1 MINSDNTILT
11 TRKYFKSGNLQLSYL
26 DFGGESNKV
35 LVMLH
40 GYMANA
46 RTFSELAVKFKDWR
60 VIAVDQRGHGWSEH
74 PIGMEYARN
83 DYINDILN
91 LIQNELGGQPVTLL
105 GHSLGGLNAY
115 QFAARYPEWV
125 EAVIVE
131 DIGVEINADF
141 SFADK
146 LPFRSASLKELR
158 DSLGRA
164 GLRAIDYF
172 SESVFEDKLGWGFR
186 TDLEGLQISVP
197 QSNGVWWEDWLS
209 SNCPILL
216 IHGKKSFFLNINQAE
231 QMELKR
237 PNTKLVVF
245 EECGHGV
252 HSDDLDGFY
261 QVVNDFLVEHKDCM
275 E

>member
-1 MINSDNTILT
+1 MVNSDDKTVAI
-11 TRKYFKSGNLQLSYL
+11 RKYFKSGNLQLSYI
-26 DFGGESNKV
+26 DFGGESENV

-60 VIAVDQRGHGWSEH
+60 VISLDQRGHGWSDH
-74 PIGMEYARN
+74 PSGKEYSRN

-91 LIQNELGGQPVTLL
+91 LIQTELGGQPVTIL

-115 QFAARYPEWV
+115 QFATRYPELV
-125 EAVIVE
+125 KAVIVE

-141 SFADK
+141 SFAEK

-158 DSLGRA
+158 DSLGSV
-164 GLRAIDYF
+164 GLRAVDYF
-172 SESVFEDKLGWGFR
+172 SESVLEDELGWGFS
-186 TDLEGLQISVP
+186 TDLKGLQISVP

-216 IHGKKSFFLNINQAE
+216 IHGKKSFFLDMKQAE
-231 QMELKR
+231 QMEVRR

-261 QVVNDFLVEHKDCM
+261 QIVNDFLTEQNDRIN
-275 E
+275 

>member
-1 MINSDNTILT
+1 MMNSNDSILAI
-11 TRKYFKSGNLQLSYL
+11 RKYFKSGNLQLSYL

-60 VIAVDQRGHGWSEH
+60 VLAVDQRGHGWSEH
-74 PIGMEYARN
+74 PSGMEYARN
-83 DYINDILN
+83 DYIDDIFH

-158 DSLGRA
+158 DSLGNV

-172 SESVFEDKLGWGFR
+172 SESVFEDELGWGFR
-186 TDLEGLQISVP
+186 TDFKGLQISVP
-197 QSNGVWWEDWLS
+197 QSNGTWWEDWLS

-216 IHGKKSFFLNINQAE
+216 IHGKKSFFLDTNQAE
-231 QMELKR
+231 QMEMRR

-252 HSDDLDGFY
+252 HSDDLVGFY
-261 QVVNDFLVEHKDCM
+261 QVVNDFLTKQQIKPR
-275 E
+275 